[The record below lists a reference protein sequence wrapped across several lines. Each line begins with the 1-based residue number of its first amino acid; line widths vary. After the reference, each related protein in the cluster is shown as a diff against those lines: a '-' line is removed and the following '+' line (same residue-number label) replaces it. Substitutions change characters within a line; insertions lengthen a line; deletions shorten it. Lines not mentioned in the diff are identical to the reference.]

1 MTLPMCCSQDPD
13 TDPEASDGERLAAES
28 DSEK

>member
-13 TDPEASDGERLAAES
+13 PEASEGGRLAAES